1 MKKTIIIAWLLW
13 ILIWLNTFAACI
25 QWSWECNDTINP
37 EEIPSDQDIKLWLDL
52 WLIKATTQEIDKY
65 LLEQIKAYYRSL
77 SNWITTKE
85 SVKEANLEWEI
96 TRAELAKM
104 VSKYAINILKKERN
118 TNEECIFNDI
128 TNELDIKYDNGIT
141 HACELWLMWQNIKE
155 FRPNDWVTRAEFG
168 TVLSRALWWNENEW
182 WSTYYENHL
191 KALKAEWIMNNI
203 SSPMNKEIRW
213 YVMLM
218 LMRSRNDTPQIQ
230 KKSDIDNQISEVIEM
245 LD

>member
-1 MKKTIIIAWLLW
+1 MKRIVSLLLAVSMVLSMFVTAIAATTYPDLV
-13 ILIWLNTFAACI
+13 NDNAKFAAAVDALT
-25 QWSWECNDTINP
+25 ELGVVNGFPDGEFKPGND
-37 EEIPSDQDIKLWLDL
+37 L
-52 WLIKATTQEIDKY
+52 
-65 LLEQIKAYYRSL
+65 
-77 SNWITTKE
+77 
-85 SVKEANLEWEI
+85 

-168 TVLSRALWWNENEW
+168 TVLSRALWWNKNEW
-182 WSTYYENHL
+182 GSTYYENHL
-191 KALKAEWIMNNI
+191 KALKAEWIMNKIDTPTNR
-203 SSPMNKEIRW
+203 EIRW

-218 LMRSRNDTPQIQ
+218 LMRSIDDTPQIQ
-230 KKSDIDNQISEVIEM
+230 KKSDIDNQISDVIKM
-245 LD
+245 LE